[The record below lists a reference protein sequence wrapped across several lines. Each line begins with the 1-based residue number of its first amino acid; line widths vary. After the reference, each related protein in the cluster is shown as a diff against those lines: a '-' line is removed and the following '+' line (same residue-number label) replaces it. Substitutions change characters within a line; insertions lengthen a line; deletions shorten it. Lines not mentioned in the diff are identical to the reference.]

1 VNRVEE
7 NEPKK
12 TGIFTPPFQASFSAA
27 LGSLRFRSRAKHAG
41 AVGFKNAVEWFTY
54 NLARSV
60 QLTLLSMRARY
71 LAVLTAHSSNS
82 QILCHL
88 LDV

>member
-41 AVGFKNAVEWFTY
+41 AVGFKNAVE
-54 NLARSV
+54 
-60 QLTLLSMRARY
+60 
-71 LAVLTAHSSNS
+71 
-82 QILCHL
+82 
-88 LDV
+88 